1 MDLNGYA
8 ELAVRLANAAAS
20 DEEEEAGGEGGHDIS
35 TLDGLRGLLTDL
47 QLPDTRVTRSDLEA
61 MQLLRA
67 EFRQIFAAAS
77 EGNDT
82 GAVERLNALLIRHPV
97 QPQICRHDDHPWHM
111 HLTEGGCIA
120 DRYAAGSAM
129 GLATI
134 ATQFGLD
141 RLGVCRAP
149 SCERVFIDTSSNR
162 SRRYRCDRCRS
173 RANVT
178 ALRAR
183 GRGGTPDVL
192 PTAAV

>member
-1 MDLNGYA
+1 MDLSGYA

-20 DEEEEAGGEGGHDIS
+20 DEEAGGGGGHNIS
-35 TLDGLRGLLTDL
+35 TLDGLRALLADL
-47 QLPDTRVTRSDLEA
+47 RLPGRRVTRADLDA
-61 MQLLRA
+61 MRLLRA
-67 EFRQIFAAAS
+67 EFREIFAAAA
-77 EGNDT
+77 EGNGT

-97 QPQICRHDDHPWHM
+97 HPQVCRHDGQAWHL
-111 HLTEGGCIA
+111 HLTQGGGIA
-120 DRYAAGSAM
+120 DTYAAGSAM

-134 ATQFGLD
+134 LTQFGLD

-149 SCERVFIDTSSNR
+149 SCARVFIDTSSNR
-162 SRRYRCDRCRS
+162 SRRYCCDRCGS

-183 GRGGTPDVL
+183 RRGGTPDVL

>member
-20 DEEEEAGGEGGHDIS
+20 DEEEAGAEGGHGIS
-35 TLDGLRGLLTDL
+35 TLDGLRGLLADL
-47 QLPDTRVTRSDLEA
+47 QLPDTRVTRGDLEA

-67 EFRQIFAAAS
+67 EFREIFAAAA
-77 EGNDT
+77 EGNDA

-97 QPQICRHDDHPWHM
+97 QPQICRHDDQPWHM

-129 GLATI
+129 GLAI
-134 ATQFGLD
+134 ILTQFGLD
-141 RLGVCRAP
+141 RLGVCQAP
-149 SCERVFIDTSSNR
+149 SCGRVFIDTSSNR
-162 SRRYRCDRCRS
+162 SRRYCCDRCAS

-183 GRGGTPDVL
+183 SRGGTPDVL